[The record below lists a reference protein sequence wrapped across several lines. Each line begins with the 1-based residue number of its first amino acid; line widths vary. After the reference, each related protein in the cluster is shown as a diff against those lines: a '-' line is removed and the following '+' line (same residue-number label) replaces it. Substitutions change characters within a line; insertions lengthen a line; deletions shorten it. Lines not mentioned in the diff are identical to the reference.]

1 MSRKIIT
8 YIIDVAKVWMHEYRQ
23 IFKDE
28 GTLLFVILV
37 PLLYPVLYSWIYNN
51 EVVKE
56 VPVAVVDCSHSA
68 MAREFVRH
76 CDASSDVKVAY
87 RCNSLEE
94 AKDLVGHQ
102 KVYGV
107 IYMPEDFG
115 TRLGRMEQ
123 AHVSVYCNM
132 GLMLT
137 YKAIFQTCTAVAA
150 DLNSRIQIEL
160 SVAYTAREEEI
171 TASPINVRDVPMFN
185 NTGGYGNF
193 ILPGVLVLVLQ
204 QVLLLGIGMA
214 YGTSYEKHGFVRLK
228 PMLERNFGLSR
239 IMVGR
244 TLGFFVLFVMLSAW
258 VLLAIPRI
266 FNFVHIMHRGEF
278 LLFTIP
284 YLLACIF
291 FAITFSFIVRQ
302 RENVMLLVVFTSV
315 PFLFMSG
322 VSWPKSNIPEIWQL
336 TSYLFPSTF
345 GIQGFVKLNTMG
357 CLFSDIWPEIKA
369 LWMQVIVYGA
379 LATLVTRWQV
389 RRS

>member
-8 YIIDVAKVWMHEYRQ
+8 YIIDVAKVWMHEYKQ

-160 SVAYTAREEEI
+160 SGAYTAREGEI

-244 TLGFFVLFVMLSAW
+244 TLGFLVLFVMLSAW
-258 VLLAIPRI
+258 VLLAIPSI
-266 FNFVHIMHRGEF
+266 FNFVHIMPRGEF

-345 GIQGFVKLNTMG
+345 GIQGFIKLNTMG

>member
-8 YIIDVAKVWMHEYRQ
+8 YIIDVAKVWMHEYKQ

-94 AKDLVGHQ
+94 AKDLVAHQ

-137 YKAIFQTCTAVAA
+137 YKVIFQTCTAVAA

-160 SVAYTAREEEI
+160 SGAYTAREGEI

-244 TLGFFVLFVMLSAW
+244 TLGFLVLFVMLSAW

-278 LLFTIP
+278 LLFTVP

-315 PFLFMSG
+315 TFLFMSG
-322 VSWPKSNIPEIWQL
+322 VSWPKSNIPEIWQW
-336 TSYLFPSTF
+336 TGYLFPSTF
-345 GIQGFVKLNTMG
+345 GIQGFIKLNTMG

>member
-160 SVAYTAREEEI
+160 SGAYTAREGEI

-244 TLGFFVLFVMLSAW
+244 TLGFLVLFVMLSAW

-266 FNFVHIMHRGEF
+266 FNFVHIMPCGEF

-322 VSWPKSNIPEIWQL
+322 VSWPKSNIPEIWQW
-336 TSYLFPSTF
+336 TGYLFPSTF

>member
-160 SVAYTAREEEI
+160 SGAYTAREGEL

-214 YGTSYEKHGFVRLK
+214 YGTSYEKHEFVRLK

-266 FNFVHIMHRGEF
+266 FNFVHIMPRGEF

-336 TSYLFPSTF
+336 TGYLFPSTF
-345 GIQGFVKLNTMG
+345 GIQGFIKLNTMG

>member
-160 SVAYTAREEEI
+160 SGAYTAREGEI
-171 TASPINVRDVPMFN
+171 TVSPINVRDVPMFN

-244 TLGFFVLFVMLSAW
+244 TLGFLVLFVMLSAW

-278 LLFTIP
+278 LLFTVP

-345 GIQGFVKLNTMG
+345 GIQGFIKLNTMG

>member
-160 SVAYTAREEEI
+160 SGVYTAREGEI

>member
-160 SVAYTAREEEI
+160 SGAYTAREGEI

-244 TLGFFVLFVMLSAW
+244 TLGFLVLFVMLSAW
-258 VLLAIPRI
+258 VLLVIPRI
-266 FNFVHIMHRGEF
+266 FNFVHIMPRGEF

-322 VSWPKSNIPEIWQL
+322 VSWPKSNIPEIWQW
-336 TSYLFPSTF
+336 TGYLFPSTF
-345 GIQGFVKLNTMG
+345 GIQGFIKLNTMG

>member
-8 YIIDVAKVWMHEYRQ
+8 YIIDVAKVWMHEYKQ

-137 YKAIFQTCTAVAA
+137 YKAIFQTCTSVAA

-160 SVAYTAREEEI
+160 SGAYTAREGEL

-266 FNFVHIMHRGEF
+266 FNLVHIMPRGEF

-322 VSWPKSNIPEIWQL
+322 VSWPKSNIPEIWQW
-336 TSYLFPSTF
+336 TGYLFPSTF

-389 RRS
+389 RRD

>member
-160 SVAYTAREEEI
+160 SGAYTAREGEI

-345 GIQGFVKLNTMG
+345 GIQGFIKLNTMG

-369 LWMQVIVYGA
+369 LWMQVVVYGA

>member
-160 SVAYTAREEEI
+160 SGAYTAREGEI

-228 PMLERNFGLSR
+228 PMLDRNFGLSR

-244 TLGFFVLFVMLSAW
+244 TLGFLVLFVMLSAW

-336 TSYLFPSTF
+336 TGYLFPSTF
-345 GIQGFVKLNTMG
+345 GIQGFIKLNTMG

-389 RRS
+389 KRS

>member
-160 SVAYTAREEEI
+160 SGAYTAREGEI

-214 YGTSYEKHGFVRLK
+214 YGTSYEKHGFVRLM

-278 LLFTIP
+278 LLFVVP

-291 FAITFSFIVRQ
+291 FAITLSFIVRQ

-345 GIQGFVKLNTMG
+345 GIQGFIKLNTMG

>member
-160 SVAYTAREEEI
+160 SGAYTAREGEL

-228 PMLERNFGLSR
+228 PMLDRNFGLSR

-244 TLGFFVLFVMLSAW
+244 TLGFLVLFVMLSAW

-266 FNFVHIMHRGEF
+266 FNFVHIMPCGEF

-345 GIQGFVKLNTMG
+345 GIQGFIKLNTMG

>member
-8 YIIDVAKVWMHEYRQ
+8 YIIDVAKVWMHEYKQ

-137 YKAIFQTCTAVAA
+137 YKAIFQTCTSVAA

-160 SVAYTAREEEI
+160 SGAYTAREGEI

-266 FNFVHIMHRGEF
+266 FNFVHIMPRGEF

-322 VSWPKSNIPEIWQL
+322 VSWPKSNIPEIWQW
-336 TSYLFPSTF
+336 TGYLFPSTF

-389 RRS
+389 RRG

>member
-150 DLNSRIQIEL
+150 DHNSRIQIEL
-160 SVAYTAREEEI
+160 SGAYTAREGEI

-244 TLGFFVLFVMLSAW
+244 TLGFLVLFVMLSAW

-266 FNFVHIMHRGEF
+266 FNFVHIMPRGEF

-322 VSWPKSNIPEIWQL
+322 VSWPKSNIPEIWQW
-336 TSYLFPSTF
+336 TGYLFPSTF
-345 GIQGFVKLNTMG
+345 GIQGFIKLNTMG

>member
-8 YIIDVAKVWMHEYRQ
+8 YIIDVAKVWMHEYKQ

-94 AKDLVGHQ
+94 AKDLVAHQ

-160 SVAYTAREEEI
+160 SGAYTAREGEI

-244 TLGFFVLFVMLSAW
+244 TLGFLVLFVMLSAW

-278 LLFTIP
+278 LLFTVP

-315 PFLFMSG
+315 TFLFMSG
-322 VSWPKSNIPEIWQL
+322 VSWPKSNIPEIWQW
-336 TSYLFPSTF
+336 TGYLFPSTF
-345 GIQGFVKLNTMG
+345 GIQGFIKLNTMG

>member
-160 SVAYTAREEEI
+160 SGAYTAREGEL

-244 TLGFFVLFVMLSAW
+244 TFGFLVLFVMLSAW

-266 FNFVHIMHRGEF
+266 FNFVHIMPRGEF

-322 VSWPKSNIPEIWQL
+322 VSWPKSNIPEIWQW
-336 TSYLFPSTF
+336 TGYLFPSTF
-345 GIQGFVKLNTMG
+345 GIQGFIKLNTMG

>member
-160 SVAYTAREEEI
+160 SGAYTAREGEI

-244 TLGFFVLFVMLSAW
+244 TLGFLVLFVMLSAW

-266 FNFVHIMHRGEF
+266 FNFVHIMPRDEF

-345 GIQGFVKLNTMG
+345 GIQGFIKLNTMG

>member
-160 SVAYTAREEEI
+160 SGAYTAREGEI

-244 TLGFFVLFVMLSAW
+244 TLGFLVLFVMLSAW

-266 FNFVHIMHRGEF
+266 FNFVHIMPCGEF

-345 GIQGFVKLNTMG
+345 GIQGFIKLNTMG

>member
-56 VPVAVVDCSHSA
+56 VPVVVVDCSHSA

-160 SVAYTAREEEI
+160 SGAYTAREEEI

-244 TLGFFVLFVMLSAW
+244 TLGFLVLFVMLSAW

-266 FNFVHIMHRGEF
+266 FNFVHIMPRGEF

-336 TSYLFPSTF
+336 TGYLFPSTF
-345 GIQGFVKLNTMG
+345 GIHGFIKLNTMG

>member
-137 YKAIFQTCTAVAA
+137 YKAIFQTCTSVAA

-160 SVAYTAREEEI
+160 SGAYTAREGEI

-244 TLGFFVLFVMLSAW
+244 TLGFFALFVMLSAW

-266 FNFVHIMHRGEF
+266 FNFVHIMPRGEF

-291 FAITFSFIVRQ
+291 FAITFSFVVRQ

-322 VSWPKSNIPEIWQL
+322 VSWPKSNIPEIWQW
-336 TSYLFPSTF
+336 TGYLFPSTF

>member
-160 SVAYTAREEEI
+160 SGAYTAREGEI

-228 PMLERNFGLSR
+228 PMLDRNFGLSR

-244 TLGFFVLFVMLSAW
+244 TLGFLVLFVMLSAW

-266 FNFVHIMHRGEF
+266 FNFVHIMPCGEF

-336 TSYLFPSTF
+336 TGYLFPSTF
-345 GIQGFVKLNTMG
+345 GIQGFIKLNTMG

>member
-160 SVAYTAREEEI
+160 SGAYTAREGEL

-228 PMLERNFGLSR
+228 PMLDRNFGLSR

-244 TLGFFVLFVMLSAW
+244 TLGFLVLFVMLSAW

-266 FNFVHIMHRGEF
+266 FNFVHIMPCGEF

-336 TSYLFPSTF
+336 TGCLFPSTF
-345 GIQGFVKLNTMG
+345 GIQGFIKLNTMG

>member
-23 IFKDE
+23 IFKDD

-160 SVAYTAREEEI
+160 SGAYTAREGEI

-244 TLGFFVLFVMLSAW
+244 TLGFLVLFVMLSAW
-258 VLLAIPRI
+258 VLLVIPRI
-266 FNFVHIMHRGEF
+266 FNFVHIMPRGEF

-322 VSWPKSNIPEIWQL
+322 VSWPKSNIPEIWQW
-336 TSYLFPSTF
+336 TGYLFPSTF
-345 GIQGFVKLNTMG
+345 GIQGFIKLNTMG

-369 LWMQVIVYGA
+369 LWMQVVVYGA

>member
-8 YIIDVAKVWMHEYRQ
+8 YIIDVAKVWMHEYKQ

-160 SVAYTAREEEI
+160 SGAYTAREGEL

-244 TLGFFVLFVMLSAW
+244 TLGFLVLFVMLSAW

-278 LLFTIP
+278 LLFTVP

-336 TSYLFPSTF
+336 TSCLFPSTF

>member
-8 YIIDVAKVWMHEYRQ
+8 YIIDVAKVWMHEYKQ

-160 SVAYTAREEEI
+160 SGAYTAREGELTE
-171 TASPINVRDVPMFN
+171 SPINVRDVPMFN

-244 TLGFFVLFVMLSAW
+244 TLGFLVLFVMLSAW

-278 LLFTIP
+278 LLFTVP

-345 GIQGFVKLNTMG
+345 GIQGFIKLNTMG

>member
-8 YIIDVAKVWMHEYRQ
+8 YIIDVAKVWMHEYKQ

-160 SVAYTAREEEI
+160 SGAYTAREGEL

-244 TLGFFVLFVMLSAW
+244 TLGFLVLFVMLSAW

-322 VSWPKSNIPEIWQL
+322 VSWPKSNIPEIWQW
-336 TSYLFPSTF
+336 TGYLFPSTF
-345 GIQGFVKLNTMG
+345 GIQGFIKLNTMG

>member
-137 YKAIFQTCTAVAA
+137 YKAIFQTCTVVAA

-160 SVAYTAREEEI
+160 SGAYTAREGEI

-228 PMLERNFGLSR
+228 PMLDRNFGLSR

-244 TLGFFVLFVMLSAW
+244 TLGFLVLFVMLSAW

-336 TSYLFPSTF
+336 TGYLFPSTF
-345 GIQGFVKLNTMG
+345 GIQGFIKLNTMG

>member
-8 YIIDVAKVWMHEYRQ
+8 YIIDVAKVWMHEYKQ

-137 YKAIFQTCTAVAA
+137 YKAIFQTCTSVAA

-160 SVAYTAREEEI
+160 SGAYTAREGEI

-244 TLGFFVLFVMLSAW
+244 TLGFFALFVMLSAW

-266 FNFVHIMHRGEF
+266 FNFVHIMPRGEF

-322 VSWPKSNIPEIWQL
+322 VSWPKSNIPEIWQW
-336 TSYLFPSTF
+336 TGYLFPSTF

>member
-8 YIIDVAKVWMHEYRQ
+8 YIIDVAKVWMHEYKQ

-87 RCNSLEE
+87 RCNSLVE

-137 YKAIFQTCTAVAA
+137 YKAIFQTCTSVAA

-160 SVAYTAREEEI
+160 SGAYTAREGEL

-228 PMLERNFGLSR
+228 PMLDRNFGLSR

-345 GIQGFVKLNTMG
+345 GIQGFIKLNTMG

>member
-160 SVAYTAREEEI
+160 SGAYTAREGEI

-266 FNFVHIMHRGEF
+266 FNFVHIMPRSEF

-345 GIQGFVKLNTMG
+345 GIQGFIKLNTMG

>member
-68 MAREFVRH
+68 MARVFVRH

-160 SVAYTAREEEI
+160 SGAYTAREGEI

-244 TLGFFVLFVMLSAW
+244 TLGFLVLFVMLSAW

-278 LLFTIP
+278 LLFTVP

-336 TSYLFPSTF
+336 TSCLFPSTF

>member
-8 YIIDVAKVWMHEYRQ
+8 YIIDVAKVWMHEYKQ

-160 SVAYTAREEEI
+160 SGAYTAREGEI

-266 FNFVHIMHRGEF
+266 FNFVHIMYRGEF
-278 LLFTIP
+278 LLFVVP

-291 FAITFSFIVRQ
+291 FAITLSFIVRQ

-336 TSYLFPSTF
+336 ISYLFPSTF

-389 RRS
+389 KRS

>member
-76 CDASSDVKVAY
+76 CDASSDVKVSY

-94 AKDLVGHQ
+94 AKDLVAHQ

-160 SVAYTAREEEI
+160 SGAYTAREGEI

-244 TLGFFVLFVMLSAW
+244 TLGFLVLFVMLSAW

-266 FNFVHIMHRGEF
+266 FNFVHIMPRGEF

-336 TSYLFPSTF
+336 TGYLFPSTF
-345 GIQGFVKLNTMG
+345 GIQGFIKLNTMG

>member
-8 YIIDVAKVWMHEYRQ
+8 YIIDVTKVWMHEYKQ

-137 YKAIFQTCTAVAA
+137 YKAIFQTCTSVAA

-160 SVAYTAREEEI
+160 SGAYTAREGEI

-244 TLGFFVLFVMLSAW
+244 TLGFFALFVMLSAW

-266 FNFVHIMHRGEF
+266 FNFVHIMPRGEF

-291 FAITFSFIVRQ
+291 FAITFSFVVRQ

-322 VSWPKSNIPEIWQL
+322 VSWPKSNIPEIWQW
-336 TSYLFPSTF
+336 TGYLFPSTF

>member
-160 SVAYTAREEEI
+160 SGAYTAREGEI

-244 TLGFFVLFVMLSAW
+244 TLGFLVLFVMLSAW
-258 VLLAIPRI
+258 VLLAIPRS
-266 FNFVHIMHRGEF
+266 FNFVHIMPRGEF

-336 TSYLFPSTF
+336 TGYLFPSTF
-345 GIQGFVKLNTMG
+345 GIQGFIKLNTMG

>member
-8 YIIDVAKVWMHEYRQ
+8 YIIDVAKVWMHEYKQ

-87 RCNSLEE
+87 WCNSLEE

-160 SVAYTAREEEI
+160 SGAYTAREGEI

-266 FNFVHIMHRGEF
+266 FNFVHIMPRGEF

-322 VSWPKSNIPEIWQL
+322 VSWPKSNIPEIWQW
-336 TSYLFPSTF
+336 TGYLFPSTF

-389 RRS
+389 RRG

>member
-87 RCNSLEE
+87 RCNSMEE

-160 SVAYTAREEEI
+160 SGAYTAREGEL

-244 TLGFFVLFVMLSAW
+244 TLGFLVLFVMLSAW
-258 VLLAIPRI
+258 VLLAIPRF
-266 FNFVHIMHRGEF
+266 FNFVHIMPRGEF

-345 GIQGFVKLNTMG
+345 GIQGFIKLNTMG

>member
-94 AKDLVGHQ
+94 AKDLVAHQ

-137 YKAIFQTCTAVAA
+137 YKAIFQTCTSVAA

-160 SVAYTAREEEI
+160 SGAYTAREGEL

-266 FNFVHIMHRGEF
+266 FNFVHIMPRGEF

-322 VSWPKSNIPEIWQL
+322 VSWPKSNIPEIWQW
-336 TSYLFPSTF
+336 TGYLFPSTF

-389 RRS
+389 KRS